1 MTGMNRITV
10 TDYVKLRGRE
20 DVVFIVE
27 LDGDRFLPG
36 DEFASDDL
44 TFTLRSV
51 ALENVPLNKKSVSI
65 VVEIAAPCG
74 KSLDDF
80 KGKSFIKK

>member
-1 MTGMNRITV
+1 
-10 TDYVKLRGRE
+10 
-20 DVVFIVE
+20 
-27 LDGDRFLPG
+27 LPG

-65 VVEIAAPCG
+65 VVEIAAPSG
-74 KSLDDF
+74 KSLDEF